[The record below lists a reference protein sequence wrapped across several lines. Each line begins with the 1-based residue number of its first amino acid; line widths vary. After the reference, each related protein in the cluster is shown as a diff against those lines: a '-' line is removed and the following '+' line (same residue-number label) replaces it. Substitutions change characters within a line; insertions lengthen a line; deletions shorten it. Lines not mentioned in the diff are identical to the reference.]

1 MEKFQNQIKIIN
13 CHAITANKTSEQRI
27 MQPNRPLVIA
37 LMGPTAGGKTELA
50 IDIANKIKTNIHNVD
65 SRQIYIDMDIGTAKP
80 TPEQQ
85 RQVPHF
91 LIDLCLPSKPINLYE
106 FYLLAR
112 TSMEEELKNHK
123 LILLVGGSGLYL
135 QSLIGGLNPPGVPP
149 QKFLREQLNKIEKNE
164 RHSLLKCCDPKAAE
178 QIHPQDAIRTIRAL
192 EVFYA
197 TGKSFSKQKSSSPP
211 PWEILEL
218 GLNPENLN
226 TRIKERTKKM
236 YKNGL
241 IEETENMIMKYGNDL
256 QLLKTIGYGEA
267 RSIINGKINFE
278 EALAIT
284 TKRTLQLAKRQKTWF
299 RNKHNSKWLNADNA
313 LSEALSSIYEV
324 LS

>member
-1 MEKFQNQIKIIN
+1 
-13 CHAITANKTSEQRI
+13 
-27 MQPNRPLVIA
+27 MQPDKPLVIA
-37 LMGPTAGGKTELA
+37 LMGPTASGKTELA

-85 RQVPHF
+85 KQVPHF
-91 LIDLCLPSKPINLYE
+91 LIDLCLPTKPINLYK
-106 FYLLAR
+106 FHLIAR
-112 TSMEEELKNHK
+112 TSMEEELKK
-123 LILLVGGSGLYL
+123 RSLILLVGGSGLYL
-135 QSLIGGLNPPGVPP
+135 QSLIRGLNPPGVPP
-149 QKFLREQLNKIEKNE
+149 QKFLRNQLNRIEKNE

-178 QIHPQDAIRTIRAL
+178 QIHPQDSIRTVRAL

-197 TGKSFSKQKSSSPP
+197 TGQGFSKQKNSNPP
-211 PWEILEL
+211 PWKILEL
-218 GLNPENLN
+218 GLNPENLV
-226 TRIKERTKKM
+226 TRIKQRTKEM
-236 YKNGL
+236 YKSGL
-241 IEETENMIMKYGNDL
+241 IQETENLIIKYGNDL

-284 TKRTLQLAKRQKTWF
+284 IQRTLQLAKRQKTWF
-299 RNKHNSKWLNADNA
+299 RNKHNSKWLNNDNA

>member
-1 MEKFQNQIKIIN
+1 
-13 CHAITANKTSEQRI
+13 
-27 MQPNRPLVIA
+27 MQPNKPLVIA
-37 LMGPTAGGKTELA
+37 LMGPTASGKTELA
-50 IDIANKIKTNIHNVD
+50 IDIANTIKTNIHNVD
-65 SRQIYIDMDIGTAKP
+65 SRQIYIDMNIGTAKP
-80 TPEQQ
+80 TLEQQ

-91 LIDLCLPSKPINLYE
+91 LIDLCLPTTPINLYE
-106 FYLLAR
+106 FHSIAIS
-112 TSMEEELKNHK
+112 SMEEELKK
-123 LILLVGGSGLYL
+123 QSVILLVGGSGLYL
-135 QSLIGGLNPPGVPP
+135 QSLIRGLNPPEVPP
-149 QKFLREQLNKIEKNE
+149 QKFLRNQLNKIESNE
-164 RHSLLKCCDPKAAE
+164 RHNLLKCCDPKAAE
-178 QIHPQDAIRTIRAL
+178 QIHPQDSVRTVRAL

-197 TGKSFSKQKSSSPP
+197 TGKSFSKQKNSNPP
-211 PWEILEL
+211 PWKILEL
-218 GLNPENLN
+218 GLNPENLGI
-226 TRIKERTKKM
+226 RIKQRTEKM

-241 IEETENMIMKYGNDL
+241 IQETENLIMKYGNDL

-299 RNKHNSKWLNADNA
+299 RNKHNSKWLNTDNA

>member
-1 MEKFQNQIKIIN
+1 
-13 CHAITANKTSEQRI
+13 
-27 MQPNRPLVIA
+27 MQPNKPLVIA
-37 LMGPTAGGKTELA
+37 LMGPTASGKTELA

-80 TPEQQ
+80 TPAQQ

-91 LIDLCLPSKPINLYE
+91 LVDLCLPSTPINLYE
-106 FYLLAR
+106 FHSLAR
-112 TSMEEELKNHK
+112 TSMEKELKK
-123 LILLVGGSGLYL
+123 RRLILLVGGSGLYL
-135 QSLIGGLNPPGVPP
+135 KSLIGGLNPPGVPP
-149 QKFLREQLNKIEKNE
+149 QKFLRNQLSKIEKNE
-164 RHSLLKCCDPKAAE
+164 RHSLLKCCDPDAAE
-178 QIHPQDAIRTIRAL
+178 QIHPQDSIRTIRAL

-197 TGKSFSKQKSSSPP
+197 TGRRFSAQKNSNPP
-211 PWEILEL
+211 PWKILEI
-218 GLNPENLN
+218 GLNPENLG
-226 TRIKERTKKM
+226 TRIKQRTEKM
-236 YKNGL
+236 YKDGL
-241 IEETENMIMKYGNDL
+241 IQETESLIMKYGNDL

-284 TKRTLQLAKRQKTWF
+284 TQRTLQLAKRQKTWF
-299 RNKHNSKWLNADNA
+299 RNKHNSKWLNSENA